1 MALSVSPTESP
12 QRVSLENLPIEILTT
27 IIEQALPKDIP
38 NQYDVVI
45 ESCTGCLEALKF
57 ITPHTVRRPRSQ
69 MEHRYAILYINKKIH
84 AEALRILRART
95 FRIKIRHRNLFVWD
109 LRSTRSASDCLHMG
123 SGAQVPVF
131 PGLDLGKIRKLAIEI
146 APADF
151 QSIWY
156 HARNALS
163 ALCERQ
169 LFPRGPIKRLYFLI
183 EDMTRSKED
192 PLDPFFLFFPRIT
205 PAFEDYENVLQSC
218 EQVVPAADH
227 ARYVCPTG
235 WNGMKQRIAL
245 LKNGVSW
252 ALRSFSCLLLFY
264 VSRAN
269 RKNSSGDWKNWRRLR
284 KVFWFLRGP
293 VLFESAL
300 NGTTCMLFLES
311 KAMREGTT
319 WSSLLGSIRTRY

>member
-218 EQVVPAADH
+218 EQVVPAADQCEIRLPYWMERH
-227 ARYVCPTG
+227 EAKDRLVEKWGKLGASIVFMP
-235 WNGMKQRIAL
+235 APFL
-245 LKNGVSW
+245 
-252 ALRSFSCLLLFY
+252 CL
-264 VSRAN
+264 
-269 RKNSSGDWKNWRRLR
+269 SGEQEEFVRRLEELAPLA
-284 KVFWFLRGP
+284 KGLLV
-293 VLFESAL
+293 SQ
-300 NGTTCMLFLES
+300 GTG
-311 KAMREGTT
+311 AV
-319 WSSLLGSIRTRY
+319 